1 MNDLFLNTF
10 LTVFQGIIKIFI
22 IAGIAGILVWRKVIQ
37 QSFIDGLSNIM
48 VYVFL
53 PCMIFSTIISGF
65 NPHQERYWWII
76 PLAAIIVT
84 LAGLGI
90 AALAFIPDFK
100 KHSNILPL
108 ACMPNAAY
116 LVLPIGEF
124 LYPDQFEQFAVY
136 CFLVVLG
143 LNPVF
148 WSVGLY
154 LVTGR
159 KRTDFQ
165 WRQLLTPP
173 FLVNI
178 ISILLVLSTVHKY
191 IPPVLTDSIDM
202 LGQATVP
209 SATFILG
216 ATIASTIKSLP
227 GFWITFRVTFIKF
240 IVIPVMTIFILLA
253 LQVQKTNPLLADEMI
268 IQSAAAPA
276 TALIIQVRTFGG
288 DINKIGGVTF
298 ISYLIT
304 LLAIPVW
311 LTVWKI
317 ITLN

>member
-1 MNDLFLNTF
+1 MNDLFTNTF
-10 LTVFQGIIKIFI
+10 LSVFQGIIKIFF
-22 IAGIAGILVWRKVIQ
+22 IAGIAGILVWRKVIR

-48 VYVFL
+48 VYAFL
-53 PCMIFSTIISGF
+53 PAMIFSTIISGF
-65 NPHQERYWWII
+65 NPQQERYWWII

-100 KHSNILPL
+100 KHRNILPL

-148 WSVGLY
+148 WTVGLFF
-154 LVTGR
+154 VTGR
-159 KRTDFQ
+159 KKADFH
-165 WRQLLTPP
+165 WKQLLTPP

-178 ISILLVLSTVHKY
+178 ISILIVLSAVHKY

-216 ATIASTIKSLP
+216 ATLASTLKSLP
-227 GFWITFRVTFIKF
+227 GFWITLRITFVKF
-240 IVIPVMTIFILLA
+240 VVVPVMVILILLA
-253 LQVQKTNPLLADEMI
+253 LKVHKTNILLADEMV

-276 TALIIQVRTFGG
+276 TALIIQARTFGG
-288 DINKIGGVTF
+288 DIKKIGGVTF
-298 ISYLIT
+298 VSYLIT
-304 LLAIPVW
+304 MIAIPVW

>member
-10 LTVFQGIIKIFI
+10 LSVFQGIIKIFI
-22 IAGIAGILVWRKVIQ
+22 IAGIAGLLVWRKVIQ
-37 QSFIDGLSNIM
+37 QNFIDGLSNIM
-48 VYVFL
+48 VNVFL

-90 AALAFIPDFK
+90 AALMFIPDFK
-100 KHSNILPL
+100 QHRNILPL

-124 LYPDQFEQFAVY
+124 IYPDQFEQFAVY

-148 WSVGLY
+148 WTVGLY
-154 LVTGR
+154 FVTGR
-159 KRTDFQ
+159 KKTDFK

-173 FLVNI
+173 FIINI
-178 ISILLVLSTVHKY
+178 ISILIVLSSVHKY
-191 IPPVLTDSIDM
+191 IPVVLTDSIDM
-202 LGQATVP
+202 LGKATVP

-216 ATIASTIKSLP
+216 ATLASTIKSLP
-227 GFWITFRVTFIKF
+227 GFWVTFRITFVKF
-240 IVIPVMTIFILLA
+240 IVLPVMVIFILLA

-276 TALIIQVRTFGG
+276 TALIIQVRTYGG
-288 DINKIGGVTF
+288 DIKKIGGVTF

-304 LLAIPVW
+304 LIAIPVW
-311 LTVWKI
+311 LTVWKMI
-317 ITLN
+317 AM

>member
-1 MNDLFLNTF
+1 MSDLFLNTF
-10 LTVFQGIIKIFI
+10 LSVFQGIIKIFI
-22 IAGIAGILVWRKVIQ
+22 IAGIAGILVWKKVIQ

-53 PCMIFSTIISGF
+53 PSMIFSTIISGF
-65 NPHQERYWWII
+65 NPHQETYWWII
-76 PLAAIIVT
+76 PLGAIIVT

-90 AALAFIPDFK
+90 AALTFIPDFK
-100 KHSNILPL
+100 KNRNILPL

-148 WSVGLY
+148 WTVGLY
-154 LVTGR
+154 FVTGR
-159 KRTDFQ
+159 KKTDFH

-173 FLVNI
+173 FIVNI
-178 ISILLVLSTVHKY
+178 VSILIVLSSVHKY
-191 IPPVLTDSIDM
+191 IPVVLTDSIDM
-202 LGQATVP
+202 LGKATVP

-216 ATIASTIKSLP
+216 ATLVSTLKSLS
-227 GFWITFRVTFIKF
+227 GFWVTFRITFIKF
-240 IVIPVMTIFILLA
+240 IVIPVIVIFILLA
-253 LQVQKTNPLLADEMI
+253 LRVHKTNPLLADEMI

-276 TALIIQVRTFGG
+276 TALIIQVRTYGG
-288 DINKIGGVTF
+288 DIKKIGGITF

-311 LTVWKI
+311 LTVWKM
-317 ITLN
+317 ITI

>member
-10 LTVFQGIIKIFI
+10 LSVFQGISKIFI

-37 QSFIDGLSNIM
+37 QSFVDGLSSIM

-53 PCMIFSTIISGF
+53 PSMIFSTIISGF
-65 NPHQERYWWII
+65 NPQQDKYWWIL

-90 AALAFIPDFK
+90 AALLFIPDFK
-100 KHSNILPL
+100 QHRNILPL
-108 ACMPNAAY
+108 ASMPNAAY

-124 LYPDQFEQFAVY
+124 LYPDQFDQFAVY
-136 CFLVVLG
+136 CFLIVLG

-148 WSVGLY
+148 WTVGLY

-159 KRTDFQ
+159 KRADFK

-173 FLVNI
+173 FMVNI
-178 ISILLVLSTVHKY
+178 ISILLVLSSLHKY
-191 IPPVLTDSIDM
+191 IPVLVTDSIDM
-202 LGQATVP
+202 LGKATVP

-216 ATIASTIKSLP
+216 ATLASTIKTLP
-227 GFWITFRVTFIKF
+227 GFWETFRITFVKF
-240 IVIPVMTIFILLA
+240 IIIPVMAIAILFA
-253 LQVQKTNPLLADEMI
+253 MRTYKTNPLLADEMI

-276 TALIIQVRTFGG
+276 TALIIQVRTYGG
-288 DINKIGGVTF
+288 DMKKIGGITF

-304 LLAIPVW
+304 LIAIPVW
-311 LTVWKI
+311 LTVWRM
-317 ITLN
+317 ITI